1 MKLSK
6 TDVKVSKIM
15 KTDRSVET
23 EEEIVI
29 SVKQDIKDI
38 KELLNTLIQKLEKSS

>member
-1 MKLSK
+1 
-6 TDVKVSKIM
+6 M
-15 KTDRSVET
+15 KTDQSVET
-23 EEEIVI
+23 EEEIII

>member
-1 MKLSK
+1 
-6 TDVKVSKIM
+6 M

>member
-15 KTDRSVET
+15 KTDKPVET
-23 EEEIVI
+23 DEEIII

>member
-6 TDVKVSKIM
+6 TDVKVSRIM
-15 KTDRSVET
+15 KTDQSVET
-23 EEEIVI
+23 EEEIII